1 MRTRNPGR
9 FVLLHGFWIALVAA
23 GIGCDN
29 PAAPTPL
36 PNQPNSQDGQ
46 TTPIAGLRSLAISGT
61 LALHQPGD
69 TGQLR
74 VTATFTDGTTRD
86 VTTAAAWSCNNCPPG
101 VVSVSAGLVTAVG
114 YGSGE
119 IRAAYGGLRQSIAV
133 RIAPE
138 GAFLVKGPV
147 TDGGP
152 NFWLHDAK
160 VEATSASGTYSTT
173 TGTLGWFILPGA
185 GPVTL
190 RASKNGY
197 EDAVA
202 QVTVDHDQQ
211 VTLNLRRRQQPGTI
225 IGVYTLVFTASPS
238 CTLPPDAVRR
248 TYTAQVEEGRNV
260 GYVEDL
266 VVMLNGANF
275 EWDEAGFTG
284 ARDGTA
290 VRFQITDEYEA
301 RLAVIELLGGMRMG
315 YRGTA
320 TGVVSDKTIIATFDG
335 RVRVSGGAAAE
346 CTAPDHRLEF
356 TR

>member
-1 MRTRNPGR
+1 LL
-9 FVLLHGFWIALVAA
+9 VLRHALWIALVAA

-36 PNQPNSQDGQ
+36 PDPPKSPNGQ
-46 TTPIAGLRSLAISGT
+46 ATPAWLSSVAIGGA

-74 VTATFTDGTTRD
+74 VTATFSDGTTKD
-86 VTTAAAWSCNNCPPG
+86 VTAEAAWSCSNGNG

-114 YGSGE
+114 LGSGE
-119 IRAAYGGLRQSIAV
+119 IRAAYAGHAARLAV
-133 RIAPE
+133 RVAPE

-152 NFWLHDAK
+152 NFSLHDAR

-173 TGTLGWFILPGA
+173 TGSSGWFILPGA
-185 GPVTL
+185 GLVTL
-190 RASKNGY
+190 RASKDGY
-197 EDAVA
+197 DDAVV

-211 VTLNLRRRQQPGTI
+211 VTLGLRRRQQPGTI
-225 IGVYTLVFTASPS
+225 VGVYTLVFTASPA
-238 CTLPPDAVRR
+238 CTLPPDAARR
-248 TYTAQVEEGRNV
+248 TYTAQIEEGRHV
-260 GYVEDL
+260 GFPEDL
-266 VVMLNGANF
+266 VVMLNGAVF

-284 ARDGTA
+284 ATDGTA

-301 RLAVIELLGGMRMG
+301 RLVVVEHLGAVYMG

-320 TGVVSDKTIIATFDG
+320 TGVVSDKTIVATFNG
-335 RVRVSGGAAAE
+335 RVRLSAGGATVAE
-346 CTAPDHRLEF
+346 CSAADHRLEF